1 MIRQLKK
8 AAIESGLL
16 SLKFLMLL
24 KKILFFPIKLIS
36 SSFLFLFKNFFY
48 KILIKIYYQI
58 FRLKNSGL
66 IKNSPLELLWRQ
78 PAYLFIFILTIT
90 ISLSGIIGPKRA
102 SAMQTK
108 IRQTVLS
115 NLIQNEFNAVI
126 EEVLIEE
133 EASTANSLATVG
145 DKYSEDIL
153 ALEKQLE
160 TEESEEI
167 LPIDSLYFNED
178 HDLLI
183 KPVSPDS
190 KDING
195 ETGETTS
202 PARQEIIYYTVKQ
215 GDTVS
220 SIARSFGI
228 TVNTVL
234 WANNLS
240 AYSLL
245 KIGDKLTILPQ
256 SGLLYTVKKG
266 DTLAAISR
274 TYDVEMDKIIAVN
287 SLGNTLQVGAK
298 LILPGAKKIS
308 SPAIKTTSN
317 TNYTGV
323 SVIKDL
329 VNPPA
334 KPSTTK
340 MAWPT
345 EGYRI
350 TQYFS
355 WSHPGLDIANKT
367 GTPLYAAED
376 GKVIISQGGYNGG
389 YGNTILLDHGDGVRT
404 RYGHASKLYVKVGD
418 TVKRGEVIAAMG
430 STGRSTGPHI
440 HFEVIINGTKYN
452 PLNYIR

>member
-1 MIRQLKK
+1 LLRQLKK
-8 AAIESGLL
+8 SIVNTGLL
-16 SLKFLMLL
+16 TLKGLVLL
-24 KKILFFPIKLIS
+24 KKIIIYPFKLLTYLFR
-36 SSFLFLFKNFFY
+36 FLFKNIFY
-48 KILIKIYYQI
+48 TILTKIYYQI
-58 FRLKNSGL
+58 FRLKNKGL
-66 IKNSPLELLWRQ
+66 IKNSLLELFWRQ
-78 PAYLFIFILTIT
+78 PAYSFIFLLVIA
-90 ISLSGIIGPKRA
+90 ISFSGLIGPKRA

-108 IRQTVLS
+108 IRKTVIS
-115 NLIQNEFNAVI
+115 NLIQNEFNTI
-126 EEVLIEE
+126 EEEVLIEE
-133 EASTANSLATVG
+133 KPLPANSLLAIS
-145 DKYSEDIL
+145 DKYAEDVVT
-153 ALEKQLE
+153 LEKQLE
-160 TEESEEI
+160 SENGLEI
-167 LPIDSLYFNED
+167 LPIDSLYFSED
-178 HDLLI
+178 HDLII
-183 KPVSPDS
+183 KPVI
-190 KDING
+190 INDA
-195 ETGETTS
+195 ETGENTENI
-202 PARQEIIYYTVKQ
+202 PLRQEIIYYTIKP

-220 SIARSFGI
+220 SIARNFGV

-234 WANNLS
+234 WANNLNT
-240 AYSLL
+240 YSLL
-245 KIGDKLTILPQ
+245 KIGNKLTILPQ

-274 TYDVEMDKIIAVN
+274 TYDVEMDKIIAAN

-298 LILPGAKKIS
+298 LMLPGARKIS
-308 SPAIKTTSN
+308 SPAIRTTSN
-317 TNYTGV
+317 TSYTGV

-389 YGNTILLDHGDGVRT
+389 YGNTILLDHGDGVKT

-418 TVKRGEVIAAMG
+418 MVKRGEVIAAMG